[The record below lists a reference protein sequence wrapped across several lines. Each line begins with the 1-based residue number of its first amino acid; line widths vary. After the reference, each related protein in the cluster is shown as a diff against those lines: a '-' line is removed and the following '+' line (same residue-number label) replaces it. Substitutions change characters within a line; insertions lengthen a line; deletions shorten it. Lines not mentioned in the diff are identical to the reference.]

1 MPLVGGNRGGRAQG
15 GRRRRF
21 PATRLAGGEGPVG
34 EKQEEDELYLGVAL
48 VGAGMAGAGGAAE
61 RGGGGS
67 SAPRW
72 RCSGDREPR

>member
-1 MPLVGGNRGGRAQG
+1 M
-15 GRRRRF
+15 
-21 PATRLAGGEGPVG
+21 G
-34 EKQEEDELYLGVAL
+34 EKQEEDELYLRVAL

>member
-1 MPLVGGNRGGRAQG
+1 MGTGEAAGGQI
-15 GRRRRF
+15 
-21 PATRLAGGEGPVG
+21 PALGVVGGEGLVG